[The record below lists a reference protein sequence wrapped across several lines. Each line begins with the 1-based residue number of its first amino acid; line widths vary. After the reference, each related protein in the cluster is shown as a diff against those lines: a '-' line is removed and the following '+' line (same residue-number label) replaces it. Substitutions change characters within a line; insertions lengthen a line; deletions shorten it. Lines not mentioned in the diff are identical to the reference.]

1 MNNITIQEQFKLPSN
16 GLVYQAK
23 VNPIVHLR
31 SMTTAEEMRRLQ
43 PSDSPYWTI
52 CSIIDDCGALDSGI
66 SSYDMCLGDYQ
77 YLLYMLRVVTH
88 GSNYQIVNNCP
99 YCKSETKETVL
110 LDELDVL
117 EYTPD
122 LDKYKE
128 FDLPKSGSHIQ
139 LRVQTPRMLDQI
151 AERVSDVRRKS
162 KSSKVD
168 NTLLYTLTSLI
179 AKIDGQQPDPIDLEK
194 WVSELPMAD
203 TNTILQYS
211 DKFNSS
217 IGIDTEIIS
226 TCPVCMLTY
235 TSKLKTTS
243 EFFRPSLDL

>member
-16 GLVYQAK
+16 GLVYQNK
-23 VNPIVHLR
+23 INPIIHLR

-52 CSIIDDCGALDSGI
+52 CSIIDDCGASDSGM

-77 YLLYMLRVVTH
+77 YLLYMLRIVTH
-88 GSNYQIVNNCP
+88 GSNYQIINNCP
-99 YCKSETKETVL
+99 YCKSETKEVVP
-110 LDELDVL
+110 LDQLDVL
-117 EYTPD
+117 EYSSE
-122 LDKYKE
+122 LDKYRE
-128 FDLPKSGSHIQ
+128 FDLPRSGNHIQ
-139 LRVQTPRMLDQI
+139 LKVQTPRMLDQI

-162 KSSKVD
+162 KTSKVD

-179 AKIDGQQPDPIDLEK
+179 SKIDGQIPDIIDLEK
-194 WVSELPMAD
+194 WVSELPLAD
-203 TNTILQYS
+203 TNAILQYS

-217 IGIDTEIIS
+217 IGIDTEIVS
-226 TCPVCMLTY
+226 TCPVCLLTY

-243 EFFRPSLDL
+243 EFFRPSLDI

>member
-16 GLVYQAK
+16 GLVYQNK
-23 VNPIVHLR
+23 INPIIHLR

-52 CSIIDDCGALDSGI
+52 CSIIDDCGASDSGM

-77 YLLYMLRVVTH
+77 YLLYMLRIVTH
-88 GSNYQIVNNCP
+88 GSNYQIINNCP
-99 YCKSETKETVL
+99 YCKSETKEVVP
-110 LDELDVL
+110 LDQLDVL
-117 EYTPD
+117 EYSSE
-122 LDKYKE
+122 LDKYRE
-128 FDLPKSGSHIQ
+128 FDLPRSGNHIQ
-139 LRVQTPRMLDQI
+139 LKVQTPRMLDQI

-162 KSSKVD
+162 KTSKVD

-179 AKIDGQQPDPIDLEK
+179 SKIDDQIPDIIDLEK
-194 WVSELPMAD
+194 WISELPLAD
-203 TNTILQYS
+203 TNAILQYS

-217 IGIDTEIIS
+217 IGIDTEIVS
-226 TCPVCMLTY
+226 TCPVCLLTY

-243 EFFRPSLDL
+243 EFFRPSLDI

>member
-16 GLVYQAK
+16 GLVYQTK

-31 SMTTAEEMRRLQ
+31 SMTTAEEMKRLQ

-117 EYTPD
+117 EYTSD

-194 WVSELPMAD
+194 WVAELPMAD

>member
-16 GLVYQAK
+16 GLVYQTK

-31 SMTTAEEMRRLQ
+31 SMTTAEEMKRLQ

-117 EYTPD
+117 EYTSD

>member
-16 GLVYQAK
+16 GQVYSNQI
-23 VNPIVHLR
+23 NPIIHLR

-52 CSIIDDCGALDSGI
+52 CSIIDDCGASDCGM
-66 SSYDMCLGDYQ
+66 SSYDMCIGDYQ
-77 YLLYMLRVVTH
+77 YLLYMLRIVTH
-88 GSNYQIVNNCP
+88 GSDYTIINNCP
-99 YCKSETKETVL
+99 YCKSETKETIP
-110 LDELDVL
+110 LDALDIL
-117 EYTPD
+117 EYTPE
-122 LDKYKE
+122 LNSYNE
-128 FDLPKSGSHIQ
+128 FVLPRSGHKVS

-151 AERVSDVRRKS
+151 AERVQDVRRKS
-162 KSSKVD
+162 KSSKTD

-179 AKIDGQQPDPIDLEK
+179 AKIDGQEPDQVELEK
-194 WVSELPMAD
+194 WAAQLPMAD

-217 IGIDTEIIS
+217 IGIDTEIIC
-226 TCPVCMLTY
+226 TCPVCLLTY

-243 EFFRPSLDL
+243 EFFRPSLDI

>member
-139 LRVQTPRMLDQI
+139 LRVQTPRMLNQI

>member
-16 GLVYQAK
+16 GLVYQTK

-117 EYTPD
+117 EYTSD

-128 FDLPKSGSHIQ
+128 FDLPKSGNHIQ

-179 AKIDGQQPDPIDLEK
+179 AKIDGQQPDLIDLEK
-194 WVSELPMAD
+194 WIAELPMAD

>member
-1 MNNITIQEQFKLPSN
+1 
-16 GLVYQAK
+16 
-23 VNPIVHLR
+23 
-31 SMTTAEEMRRLQ
+31 
-43 PSDSPYWTI
+43 
-52 CSIIDDCGALDSGI
+52 
-66 SSYDMCLGDYQ
+66 MCLGDYQ

-117 EYTPD
+117 EYTSD

-211 DKFNSS
+211 DKFNSL

>member
-16 GLVYQAK
+16 GLVYQTK

-117 EYTPD
+117 EYTSD

-194 WVSELPMAD
+194 WVAELPMAD